1 MTENQHNKNLQEL
14 RSEIDEIDT
23 QIVKLIKRRMS
34 IIPRVGEI
42 KKING
47 EKFFIKSSREI
58 DMIKNLVKQVDG
70 NFLKLTIANI
80 WRKLITLANN
90 EEQAL
95 HIGIHNPHGISDYE
109 YLVREYFSQQ
119 VLITNF
125 DSATNL
131 IAEMQK
137 STINIGVFLL
147 PNLEE
152 DFDKKDTMQKNWWI
166 NMANNRVGLKIYSK
180 IPFVE
185 LASQKNKKNLQLVL
199 TAIKDAE
206 PSESDFTLLSIEV
219 ASEVSKTE
227 IFSLFKDHNN
237 YFKIL
242 SNVKNSQFIGISLY
256 LIEIQGFYLENDFLI
271 KNLLQNKIKPFI
283 KVLGHYPAPI
293 ILD

>member
-14 RSEIDEIDT
+14 REEIDEIDA
-23 QIVKLIKRRMS
+23 QIIKLIKRRMS
-34 IIPRVGEI
+34 VIPRVSEL
-42 KKING
+42 KKNNG

-58 DMIKNLVKQVDG
+58 DMIKNLVKQVEG
-70 NFLKLTIANI
+70 NFLKLTIADI
-80 WRKLITLANN
+80 WRKLITSANM

-95 HIGIHNPHGISDYE
+95 QIGIHNPHAVGDYE

-119 VLITNF
+119 VTITNF

-131 IAEMQK
+131 ITEMEK
-137 STINIGVFLL
+137 SAINIGVFLL
-147 PNLEE
+147 PNPEE
-152 DFDKKDTMQKNWWI
+152 NFDKKDTIQKNWWI
-166 NMANNRVGLKIYSK
+166 NMANNRAGLKIYAK
-180 IPFVE
+180 IPFVDFS
-185 LASQKNKKNLQLVL
+185 SQKNKKNIQLVL
-199 TAIKDAE
+199 SAIKDAE

-219 ASEVSKTE
+219 ASDVSRSE
-227 IFSLFKDHNN
+227 IFSLFKDFN
-237 YFKIL
+237 YKLL
-242 SNVKNSQFIGISLY
+242 SIVKNSQFIGISLY

>member
-227 IFSLFKDHNN
+227 IFLLFKNHNN
-237 YFKIL
+237 CFKIL

-256 LIEIQGFYLENDFLI
+256 LIEIQGFYLEDDFLI

>member
-14 RSEIDEIDT
+14 REEIDEIDA
-23 QIVKLIKRRMS
+23 QIIKLIKRRMS
-34 IIPRVGEI
+34 VIPRVSEL
-42 KKING
+42 KKNNG

-58 DMIKNLVKQVDG
+58 DMIKNLVKQVEG
-70 NFLKLTIANI
+70 NFLKLTIADI
-80 WRKLITLANN
+80 WRKLITSANM

-95 HIGIHNPHGISDYE
+95 QIGIHNPHAVGDYE

-119 VLITNF
+119 VTITNF

-131 IAEMQK
+131 ITEMQK
-137 STINIGVFLL
+137 SAINIGVFLL
-147 PNLEE
+147 PNPEE
-152 DFDKKDTMQKNWWI
+152 NFDKKDTIQKNWWI
-166 NMANNRVGLKIYSK
+166 NMANNRAGLKIYAK
-180 IPFVE
+180 IPFVDFS
-185 LASQKNKKNLQLVL
+185 SQKNKKNIQLVL
-199 TAIKDAE
+199 SAIKDAE

-219 ASEVSKTE
+219 ASDVSRSE
-227 IFSLFKDHNN
+227 IFSLFKDFN
-237 YFKIL
+237 YKLL
-242 SNVKNSQFIGISLY
+242 SIVKNSQFIGISLY